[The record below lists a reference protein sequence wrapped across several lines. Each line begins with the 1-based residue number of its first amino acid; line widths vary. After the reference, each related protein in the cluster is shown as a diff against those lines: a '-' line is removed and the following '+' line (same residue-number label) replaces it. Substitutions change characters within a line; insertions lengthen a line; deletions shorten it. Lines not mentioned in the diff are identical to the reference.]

1 MKKIGLVLVGVVLVI
16 GGIFLFS
23 KKDTEKVMITEKQ
36 ELENT
41 SLVFMLQDEEGNY
54 NKSDTLPSSGYSF
67 NESKSICTEN
77 TTPTWEDNKLYLNNL
92 TKRGTSCY
100 LYFDKKLLAKD
111 VILANKTI
119 SNARSGAITGPLT
132 TNTTGTVYSVADDWG
147 TSYVFAGAPT
157 DNWVRFAGY

>member
-1 MKKIGLVLVGVVLVI
+1 MKRIGLVLVGVVLVI

-23 KKDTEKVMITEKQ
+23 KKDTEKVMITEEQ

-54 NKSDTLPSSGYSF
+54 NKSDTLPNSGYSF
-67 NESKSICTEN
+67 NASKSVCTDN

-100 LYFDKKLLAKD
+100 LYFDKQLCPEGASACNT
-111 VILANKTI
+111 ILAGRTVQTRSLPFTTTTIVEIYNKEI
-119 SNARSGAITGPLT
+119 INI
-132 TNTTGTVYSVADDWG
+132 
-147 TSYVFAGAPT
+147 
-157 DNWVRFAGY
+157 